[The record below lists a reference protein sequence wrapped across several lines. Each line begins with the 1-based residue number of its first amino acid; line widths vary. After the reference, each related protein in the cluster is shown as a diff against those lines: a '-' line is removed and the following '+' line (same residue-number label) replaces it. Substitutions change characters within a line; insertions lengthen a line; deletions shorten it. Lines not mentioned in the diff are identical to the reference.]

1 VAAAPNTAGIIK
13 SNRGHRIIHTMWY
26 RLIAVLGLLILGSGC
41 ADVTV
46 PVAQPPQSGS
56 TAVAHPTPALNPT
69 VVAGD
74 LPCVQTRH
82 GCIPLNPDVTED
94 TIRQTICVPGYTETV
109 RPSSGYSNGIKAKL
123 LRESG
128 LDESSMSEYELDHIV
143 PLALGGHPR
152 KLANLALQPWEGEHG
167 AKQKDVLE
175 RRLQILVCRGEISL
189 NEAQTCI
196 AENWEACEAE
206 NLAR

>member
-1 VAAAPNTAGIIK
+1 
-13 SNRGHRIIHTMWY
+13 MWCQ
-26 RLIAVLGLLILGSGC
+26 RIAVLGLLILGAGC

-46 PVAQPPQSGS
+46 PVAQPPKSGS
-56 TAVAHPTPALNPT
+56 TSVPVAHPTLAQGPT
-69 VVAGD
+69 VVARN

-94 TIRQTICVPGYTETV
+94 SARQTICVPGYTETV
-109 RPSSGYSNGIKAKL
+109 RPSSTYTNGIKAKL

-167 AKQKDVLE
+167 AKQKDLLE
-175 RRLQILVCRGEISL
+175 RRLNILVCRGAVSL
-189 NEAQTCI
+189 HAAQACI
-196 AENWEACEAE
+196 AENCEACEAQH
-206 NLAR
+206 LAK